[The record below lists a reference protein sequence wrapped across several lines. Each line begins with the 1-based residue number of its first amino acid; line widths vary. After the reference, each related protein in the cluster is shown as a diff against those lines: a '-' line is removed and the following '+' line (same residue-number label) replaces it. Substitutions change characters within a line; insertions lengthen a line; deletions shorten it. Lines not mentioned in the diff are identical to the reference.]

1 MRRLARM
8 FAAAV
13 ILGFAAL
20 PALPGTPAPAAHAE
34 GPVTLSSGQVTDKV
48 GALDGRKDEVETALA
63 RLDQSQRLQ
72 LFVVYVRD
80 FSGQSPAAW
89 ANTTA
94 VRNGLGRDDLLLAVA
109 TGARQYYV
117 SVDNAARLTEAQV
130 DEVSRIAIEP
140 HLRENDWAG
149 AAIGA
154 ADGYTAMLSGA
165 PVVPGPIV
173 PGAANP
179 DGDGGDGG
187 GVPGW
192 VPAVAVGGVA
202 VAGGYLFVR
211 HRRAG
216 RDETGAAPVP
226 GGVPLAELDKS
237 ASRLLVE
244 TDDAVRT
251 SEQELGFATAEFGE
265 EAVVPFAAALD
276 FARTELGAAFRIRQR
291 LDDDVPEDDAAK
303 RAMLTE
309 ITARCTE
316 ANRRL
321 DEQSDAFDRLRDLEA
336 NAPQVAAQVARDA
349 ATLSQAVEPA
359 RATLAQLTR
368 RYADSALAPVADNA
382 DQAAERLAFVQ
393 DALTDADREHTAGR
407 TGPAAVSVQAAE
419 AAVAQ
424 VGQLLDAVHRRAAE
438 LDAAAASLP
447 GLIAETRADL
457 AEADAVVAAGRN
469 DPALVGLIARA
480 RGELADAAPQ
490 PEPGSAPTDPIAA
503 ARRIEEADAALDKAL
518 ADVRDEQDRVRRAR
532 AGLDQALGAA
542 RAEVAA
548 ASDFVTT
555 NRGAVGGTA
564 RTRLGEAQRHLDQAH
579 ASASADPVAALAE
592 AQRSAALAGEAIGLA
607 QQDVQ
612 RFRGGYGGGA
622 GGTGG
627 GFGGGLGGGFGGGG
641 GGFGNLAGVVLGGIL
656 INGGLG
662 GGRSGGR
669 GGGRGGGP
677 GPGSFG
683 GSGTRGRRGGGGRF

>member
-1 MRRLARM
+1 MRRLART

-13 ILGFAAL
+13 VVGIAAL
-20 PALPGTPAPAAHAE
+20 PGLPGTPAPAARAE
-34 GPVTLSSGQVTDKV
+34 SPVTLSSGQVTDKV
-48 GALDGRKDEVETALA
+48 GALGDRKGEVETALA
-63 RLDQSQRLQ
+63 RLDQTQRLQ

-89 ANTTA
+89 ADATA
-94 VRNGLGRDDLLLAVA
+94 ARNGLGRDDILLAVA

-117 SVDNAARLTEAQV
+117 SVDSAARLTDGQI
-130 DEVSRIAIEP
+130 DEVSRVAVEP
-140 HLRENDWAG
+140 HLRQNDWAG
-149 AAIGA
+149 AAVGA
-154 ADGYTAMLSGA
+154 ADGYAATLSGA
-165 PVVPGPIV
+165 PVVTGPIV
-173 PGAANP
+173 PGAADP
-179 DGDGGDGG
+179 GGDGDGGG

-192 VPAVAVGGVA
+192 IPAVAVGGVA
-202 VAGGYLFVR
+202 AAGGYLFVR

-216 RDETGAAPVP
+216 RAETGTASVP

-265 EAVVPFAAALD
+265 AAVVPFAAALD
-276 FARTELGAAFRIRQR
+276 FARTELSAAFRIRQR

-303 RAMLTE
+303 RAMLAE
-309 ITARCTE
+309 ITTRCTE

-349 ATLSQAVEPA
+349 ATLSQAVDPA
-359 RATLAQLTR
+359 RTTLAQLAR
-368 RYADSALAPVADNA
+368 RYADSALAPVAENA

-424 VGQLLDAVHRRAAE
+424 AALLLDAVHRRAAE
-438 LDAAAASLP
+438 LDEAASSLH
-447 GLIAETRADL
+447 GLVAETEADL
-457 AEADAVVAAGRN
+457 AEADALVAAGRN
-469 DPALVGLIARA
+469 DPALVGLVARA
-480 RGELADAAPQ
+480 RGELTAAAAESG
-490 PEPGSAPTDPIAA
+490 PERTDPIAA

-518 ADVRDEQDRVRRAR
+518 ADVRDEQERVRRAR

-612 RFRGGYGGGA
+612 RFRGGYGGG
-622 GGTGG
+622 TGG
-627 GFGGGLGGGFGGGG
+627 GFGGGFGGGGG

-662 GGRSGGR
+662 GGRSGGWSGGR
-669 GGGRGGGP
+669 GGGSRGGP

>member
-1 MRRLARM
+1 MRRLGRVSV
-8 FAAAV
+8 AAAV
-13 ILGFAAL
+13 VAIAVL
-20 PALPGTPAPAAHAE
+20 PAVPGHPGTPAARAE
-34 GPVTLSSGQVTDKV
+34 SPVTLSAGQVTDKV
-48 GALDGRKDEVETALA
+48 GALGSRKGEVETALA

-89 ANTTA
+89 ADATA
-94 VRNGLGRDDLLLAVA
+94 ARNGLGRDDILLAVA

-117 SVDNAARLTEAQV
+117 SVDSAARLTDPQI
-130 DEVSRIAIEP
+130 DEVSRVAIEP
-140 HLRENDWAG
+140 HLRRNDWAG

-154 ADGYTAMLSGA
+154 ADGYSAALSGA
-165 PVVPGPIV
+165 PVVTGPVV
-173 PGAANP
+173 PGDADP
-179 DGDGGDGG
+179 GGDGGGG

-192 VPAVAVGGVA
+192 IPAVAIGGVA

-211 HRRAG
+211 HRRAAG
-216 RDETGAAPVP
+216 RDVPDAASSA
-226 GGVPLAELDKS
+226 GGVPLADLDKS

-265 EAVVPFAAALD
+265 QAVVPFAAALD
-276 FARTELGAAFRIRQR
+276 FARSELSAAFRIRQR

-303 RAMLTE
+303 RAMLAE
-309 ITARCTE
+309 ITARCAE

-349 ATLSQAVEPA
+349 AMLSQAVDPA
-359 RATLAQLTR
+359 RTTLVQLAE
-368 RYADSALAPVADNA
+368 RYADSALVPVAENA
-382 DQAAERLAFVQ
+382 DQAAERLTFVQ
-393 DALTDADREHTAGR
+393 EALTDADREHTAGR
-407 TGPAAVSVQAAE
+407 IGPAAVSVQAAE
-419 AAVAQ
+419 AAVGQAR
-424 VGQLLDAVHRRAAE
+424 QLLDAVHHRAAE
-438 LDAAAASLP
+438 LDAAAASLH
-447 GLIAETRADL
+447 GLVAETQADV
-457 AEADAVVAAGRN
+457 AEADALVAAGHD
-469 DPALVGLIARA
+469 DPALAGLVARA
-480 RGELADAAPQ
+480 RGELAAVAAESGTDRRP
-490 PEPGSAPTDPIAA
+490 DPIAA
-503 ARRIEEADAALDKAL
+503 ARRVEEADAALDKAL
-518 ADVRDEQDRVRRAR
+518 ADVRDEQERVRRAR
-532 AGLDQALGAA
+532 AGLDQALAAA

-564 RTRLGEAQRHLDQAH
+564 RTRLGEAQRHLDLAH
-579 ASASADPVAALAE
+579 ADASAEPVAALAA

-607 QQDVQ
+607 QEDVR
-612 RFRGGYGGGA
+612 RFRGGYGGGP
-622 GGTGG
+622 GQGYG
-627 GFGGGLGGGFGGGG
+627 GGGFGGGG

-669 GGGRGGGP
+669 GGGWGGGSRGGGP